1 MSDDVGEDRGR
12 PFGDQDADTL
22 LTCADETMAA
32 IADLARR
39 DREST
44 VPVHHV
50 DTLDAAVDQLRLGER
65 YLRRRLAEA
74 ERADEG
80 GPDTAVLTLLVRV
93 QSLRLSIS
101 EAQVHRRAVVTVE
114 LHRSLGRLR
123 AVAGVPDLLRQVP
136 LELGQLGFSRS
147 LLSDLRGTS
156 WAPRSAF
163 VHHDESLAAALVE
176 VGSAM
181 PGRIGR
187 EVPETEMV
195 RCRRPVLVR
204 DAQNNPRIHR
214 ELISLADTR
223 DYAGAPVV
231 AHGTVVGLL
240 HVDRY
245 GQADVVDSAD
255 RDLLGLFADG
265 VGLAFERARY
275 QDRFSALRRQ
285 FERQIS
291 GIDELFYGTAGWGGT
306 QELAPSEPA
315 EQMPHPYLSDGPL
328 GELTRREL
336 EVLRHLAG
344 GASNQD
350 IADRLVVSTGTVKT
364 HVKSVLRKL
373 GAANRADAAARFHT
387 LTRHSSG

>member
-1 MSDDVGEDRGR
+1 MTDDDRRR
-12 PFGDQDADTL
+12 PGDDSAL
-22 LTCADETMAA
+22 LLVHADETIAA
-32 IADLARR
+32 VADLTR
-39 DREST
+39 T
-44 VPVHHV
+44 TPGPVPV
-50 DTLDAAVDQLRLGER
+50 DTLDEAADRLLAGER
-65 YLRRRLAEA
+65 ALRRRLAGT
-74 ERADEG
+74 ERQD
-80 GPDTAVLTLLVRV
+80 GPDTAVLALLVRV
-93 QSLRLSIS
+93 QALRLSIA
-101 EAQVHRRAVVTVE
+101 EAQVRRRAAVTAE
-114 LHRSLGRLR
+114 LHRSLTRLR
-123 AVAGVPDLLRQVP
+123 AGLTVSDLLRQIP

-147 LLSDLRGTS
+147 LVSDLRGTS

-163 VHHDESLAAALVE
+163 VHHDDSLAAALVE

-187 EVPETEMV
+187 EAPETEMV

-245 GQADVVDSAD
+245 DQADAVDSSD

-275 QDRFSALRRQ
+275 QDRFIALKRQ
-285 FERQIS
+285 FERQLS
-291 GIDELFYGTAGWGGT
+291 GIDELLYGPAGWGT
-306 QELAPSEPA
+306 VAEPA
-315 EQMPHPYLSDGPL
+315 CPDHSGQASHPFLVDGPL

-344 GASNQD
+344 GASNQE
-350 IADRLVVSTGTVKT
+350 IAERLVVSVGTVKT

-373 GAANRADAAARFHT
+373 GAANRADAAARFHAA
-387 LTRHSSG
+387 TRQQG